1 MYPESDGFSP
11 PPARTIA
18 HQDLYNSC
26 LAGLK
31 LPLAF
36 PCTAAG
42 AISSECFQNLH
53 HESQSPSFP
62 RPSEKKAE
70 VLKMTGTSGHF
81 SLASSAATV
90 PSHHA
95 QSSGRPRASSS
106 SAPSAC
112 NALPLRHSQTPA
124 SQRVFH
130 DHPFQHVHPLPST
143 PCLLPCCF
151 LQWHLAPRHAIES
164 TTSCR
169 LPLPTTALAPTT
181 LAPRTRAALQ
191 DSSMDVC

>member
-26 LAGLK
+26 LADLK

-53 HESQSPSFP
+53 HVSQSPNFP
-62 RPSEKKAE
+62 RPSENKAE

-90 PSHHA
+90 PSH
-95 QSSGRPRASSS
+95 RARHRG
-106 SAPSAC
+106 APGPLHLELLLPAMLFPSLVLG
-112 NALPLRHSQTPA
+112 LPLLSESSTA
-124 SQRVFH
+124 TLSNT
-130 DHPFQHVHPLPST
+130 ST
-143 PCLLPCCF
+143 PSPARP
-151 LQWHLAPRHAIES
+151 APFPAAFAHG
-164 TTSCR
+164 TCH
-169 LPLPTTALAPTT
+169 PDT
-181 LAPRTRAALQ
+181 L
-191 DSSMDVC
+191 